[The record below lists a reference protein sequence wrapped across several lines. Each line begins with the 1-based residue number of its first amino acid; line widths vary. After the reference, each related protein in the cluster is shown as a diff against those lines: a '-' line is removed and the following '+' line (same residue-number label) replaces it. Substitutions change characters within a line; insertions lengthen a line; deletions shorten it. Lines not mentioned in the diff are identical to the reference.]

1 MRVTSNDVKRARQLR
16 RRMTL
21 PEVILWTALR
31 GRGPDRPAFRRQ
43 HPFGPYV
50 LDFYCSRARLCVEV
64 DGDGHS
70 FGDQPRKDARRDA
83 FLRHQGVMTVR
94 VAASDILDE
103 ASMIASSLIEVAR
116 RRSAP
121 STTSWSPSPADAGEE
136 LIA

>member
-1 MRVTSNDVKRARQLR
+1 MRGISNNVKRARQLR

-31 GRGPDRPAFRRQ
+31 GRGSGKPAFRRQ

-70 FGDQPRKDARRDA
+70 FGNQPQKDARRDA

-94 VAASDILDE
+94 VSASSVLDD
-103 ASMIASSLIEVAR
+103 ASMISSSLIELAR

-121 STTSWSPSPADAGEE
+121 STSSWSPSPASG
-136 LIA
+136 